1 MTRVLSV
8 NENNDIFTRG
18 GRLVLEDGQQAVLQQ
33 CEHAI
38 KAQLGEMIY
47 AADRGVNTFD
57 SIWDGSPNLLSFE
70 ASARSQLD
78 RIEDVITIERF
89 NASLQGNT
97 LTYQAT
103 IRTIFGPSAIE
114 GDLTAGLTG
123 G

>member
-18 GRLVLEDGQQAVLQQ
+18 GRLVLEEGQQAVLQQ

-78 RIEDVITIERF
+78 RIEDLITIERF